1 MIEALLI
8 LLMFQ
13 LSGEAITYAAALP
26 VPGPV
31 LGLVFLAVALRVVK
45 GLSEKVSGAAHGIL
59 SNLSLLFV
67 PAGVGVIQHADL
79 LAAQWIPIA
88 GALVVS
94 TALTMVVTAATFI
107 FVRRLLVKPASGRN
121 GPGT

>member
-1 MIEALLI
+1 MIEALLT

-13 LSGEAITYAAALP
+13 LAGEAMTYAAALP

-31 LGLVFLAVALRVVK
+31 LGLVFLAVALRSVN

-59 SNLSLLFV
+59 GNLSLLFV

-107 FVRRLLVKPASGRN
+107 LVRRWIAKPASDSSGAEA
-121 GPGT
+121 